1 MTELS
6 TPRGRGVLPLLL
18 LSGVVIAVVL
28 GLARGVWL
36 TNLHNGVLGLAFT
49 AVGAWLLRERPG
61 QRLGRLFLATGVVET
76 VMFYGRQVGHSPT
89 GSIGEEWWAWLGVWP
104 LAIGVGLTTLCVLLF
119 PDGRLPTPRWR
130 WVVAV
135 LGVALAVSALLSALW
150 PVEYA
155 DAGIARPHPFTVPGG
170 SVATSVWS
178 ALAHPSYA
186 VCQLLWLV
194 AVVIRWVT
202 SGPLVRRQLAVLV
215 GPVAV
220 AAITLVAGL
229 ALWDTPTP
237 GVLAACLVPVGA
249 GWAVIHGRNLAAYKA
264 LTWLSRTHGEGSDLP
279 GELARTIADALGA
292 EAAAV
297 WVGDEDAL
305 VAVGTWPETGAEVEP
320 IGLTGLCGT
329 EVIVRTVVRGGVVRG
344 ALTANRTGA
353 QPLSPS
359 ENRLLA
365 DLAGQA
371 GLVIE
376 HLSVTDLL
384 EQQAH
389 RRLPQLTARENEVL
403 ELMARGLSNAAIC
416 EQLHLSIK
424 TVEPVVS
431 SIFTKLGLQAESS
444 SNRRVLAVVEFLRSR
459 EA

>member
-1 MTELS
+1 M
-6 TPRGRGVLPLLL
+6 
-18 LSGVVIAVVL
+18 
-28 GLARGVWL
+28 
-36 TNLHNGVLGLAFT
+36 
-49 AVGAWLLRERPG
+49 
-61 QRLGRLFLATGVVET
+61 
-76 VMFYGRQVGHSPT
+76 
-89 GSIGEEWWAWLGVWP
+89 
-104 LAIGVGLTTLCVLLF
+104 
-119 PDGRLPTPRWR
+119 
-130 WVVAV
+130 
-135 LGVALAVSALLSALW
+135 
-150 PVEYA
+150 
-155 DAGIARPHPFTVPGG
+155 
-170 SVATSVWS
+170 
-178 ALAHPSYA
+178 
-186 VCQLLWLV
+186 
-194 AVVIRWVT
+194 
-202 SGPLVRRQLAVLV
+202 
-215 GPVAV
+215 
-220 AAITLVAGL
+220 
-229 ALWDTPTP
+229 
-237 GVLAACLVPVGA
+237 
-249 GWAVIHGRNLAAYKA
+249 
-264 LTWLSRTHGEGSDLP
+264 
-279 GELARTIADALGA
+279 
-292 EAAAV
+292 
-297 WVGDEDAL
+297 
-305 VAVGTWPETGAEVEP
+305 EP
-320 IGLTGLCGT
+320 IGLTGLRGT

>member
-1 MTELS
+1 
-6 TPRGRGVLPLLL
+6 
-18 LSGVVIAVVL
+18 
-28 GLARGVWL
+28 
-36 TNLHNGVLGLAFT
+36 
-49 AVGAWLLRERPG
+49 
-61 QRLGRLFLATGVVET
+61 
-76 VMFYGRQVGHSPT
+76 
-89 GSIGEEWWAWLGVWP
+89 
-104 LAIGVGLTTLCVLLF
+104 
-119 PDGRLPTPRWR
+119 
-130 WVVAV
+130 
-135 LGVALAVSALLSALW
+135 
-150 PVEYA
+150 
-155 DAGIARPHPFTVPGG
+155 
-170 SVATSVWS
+170 
-178 ALAHPSYA
+178 
-186 VCQLLWLV
+186 
-194 AVVIRWVT
+194 
-202 SGPLVRRQLAVLV
+202 
-215 GPVAV
+215 
-220 AAITLVAGL
+220 
-229 ALWDTPTP
+229 
-237 GVLAACLVPVGA
+237 
-249 GWAVIHGRNLAAYKA
+249 
-264 LTWLSRTHGEGSDLP
+264 
-279 GELARTIADALGA
+279 
-292 EAAAV
+292 
-297 WVGDEDAL
+297 

-320 IGLTGLCGT
+320 IGLTGLRGT

>member
-1 MTELS
+1 
-6 TPRGRGVLPLLL
+6 
-18 LSGVVIAVVL
+18 
-28 GLARGVWL
+28 
-36 TNLHNGVLGLAFT
+36 
-49 AVGAWLLRERPG
+49 
-61 QRLGRLFLATGVVET
+61 
-76 VMFYGRQVGHSPT
+76 
-89 GSIGEEWWAWLGVWP
+89 
-104 LAIGVGLTTLCVLLF
+104 
-119 PDGRLPTPRWR
+119 
-130 WVVAV
+130 
-135 LGVALAVSALLSALW
+135 
-150 PVEYA
+150 
-155 DAGIARPHPFTVPGG
+155 
-170 SVATSVWS
+170 
-178 ALAHPSYA
+178 
-186 VCQLLWLV
+186 
-194 AVVIRWVT
+194 
-202 SGPLVRRQLAVLV
+202 
-215 GPVAV
+215 
-220 AAITLVAGL
+220 
-229 ALWDTPTP
+229 
-237 GVLAACLVPVGA
+237 
-249 GWAVIHGRNLAAYKA
+249 
-264 LTWLSRTHGEGSDLP
+264 
-279 GELARTIADALGA
+279 
-292 EAAAV
+292 
-297 WVGDEDAL
+297 
-305 VAVGTWPETGAEVEP
+305 VGTWPETGAEVEP
-320 IGLTGLCGT
+320 IGLTGLRGT